1 MAGVVIVP
9 EKTLKKLNS
18 YILPQWKVCFIVAL
32 TVGLLAHLYK
42 ITSWLPNWDSL
53 VFRYDSQNMLG
64 LGRWFLP
71 VVCSLSSFY
80 DLPLLNGIISI
91 VFHAL
96 GAVCICKVFNVQG
109 KITAGLIGAIIV
121 SFPTVTSVMMYN
133 YVADGYAIA
142 FFLSVLAT
150 LYMTKEK
157 PNFILATLL
166 VALSAGIYQA
176 YITVTVMLILLHLTD
191 ELVFKGASFKA
202 LLKKA
207 VFMLLSGAL
216 GVVLYGIILKILLA
230 LFSVSLLDYQGI
242 GDTSALSGINLP
254 ASLYVIKETFI
265 NCFFDLSEGVN
276 VYVLLNAFVLV
287 FTLSFYIKNI
297 IEKRLYKEPLKL
309 LMLVL
314 LGVGLIVG
322 AGALALINP
331 AVDYHSLMIMGYAVF
346 YLFFLLIYERGKVSA
361 IKCWTVFTVACIMV
375 ANQVVIANVSYHKA
389 QIAYEKSYGV
399 LIRIADRI
407 EETEGSEECD
417 KILVIGALDGSE
429 AYSVNLTPNV
439 TGITDGYIIR
449 ADDEVVAQSVLSS
462 ALNDY
467 CSKNYVFLK
476 GDEKKA
482 FLQKDVV
489 KAMGEWPAKDSV
501 AIVDDTVVIK
511 LSTEG
516 ERS

>member
-242 GDTSALSGINLP
+242 GDTSSLSGINLP

-265 NCFFDLSEGVN
+265 NCFFDLSGGIN

-287 FTLSFYIKNI
+287 FTLSFYIKSI
-297 IEKRLYKEPLKL
+297 IENKLYKEPLKL

-331 AVDYHSLMIMGYAVF
+331 AVDYHSLMLMGYAVF
-346 YLFFLLIYERGKVSA
+346 YLFFLLIYERGKRTA
-361 IKCWTVFTVACIMV
+361 LKCWTVFIVASVIV

-407 EETEGSEECD
+407 EETEGSEDCD

-449 ADDEVVAQSVLSS
+449 ADDEVVAQSVLTS

-489 KAMGEWPAKDSV
+489 KAMGKWPAKDSV